1 MVQVAAAIIQR
12 RRICLLPM
20 GVVTLQLVERP
31 PMTHRT
37 ATLIRR
43 TALAMGL
50 AMLGGWGAVQA
61 GEINSNLQI
70 EAGETFEL
78 GGGQKGG
85 FTVTG
90 RNTGP
95 VAVEVLGKA
104 EGAEAGVIRG
114 TVAPGGDV
122 NATFGAGE
130 MALLRNTSNSQTA
143 RLKLKISGDTSSLG
157 MSYSPNS

>member
-1 MVQVAAAIIQR
+1 M
-12 RRICLLPM
+12 
-20 GVVTLQLVERP
+20 TL
-31 PMTHRT
+31 RT
-37 ATLIRR
+37 AALFRPA
-43 TALAMGL
+43 ALALGF
-50 AMLGGWGAVQA
+50 AMLGTWGAVQA

-70 EAGETFEL
+70 EAGQTFEL
-78 GGGQKGG
+78 GGGQEGA

-104 EGAEAGVIRG
+104 EGASAGVSRG
-114 TVAPGGDV
+114 TVVPGGDV
-122 NATFGAGE
+122 KASFAPGE
-130 MALLRNTSNSQTA
+130 MSLLRNTSDSKTA

>member
-1 MVQVAAAIIQR
+1 
-12 RRICLLPM
+12 
-20 GVVTLQLVERP
+20 
-31 PMTHRT
+31 MTHRT

-43 TALAMGL
+43 SAFAVGA
-50 AMLGGWGAVQA
+50 AMLCAWGTVQA

-78 GGGQKGG
+78 GGGQEGG

-95 VAVEVLGKA
+95 VAVEVLGMA
-104 EGAEAGVIRG
+104 EGAAAGVSRG

-122 NATFGAGE
+122 KASFAPGE
-130 MALLRNTSNSQTA
+130 MALLRNTSGSKTA
-143 RLKLKISGDTSSLG
+143 RLKLKISGDTASLG

>member
-1 MVQVAAAIIQR
+1 
-12 RRICLLPM
+12 
-20 GVVTLQLVERP
+20 
-31 PMTHRT
+31 MTHRL
-37 ATLIRR
+37 AALIRPA
-43 TALAMGL
+43 ALALGC
-50 AMLGGWGAVQA
+50 AMLGTWGAVQA

-70 EAGETFEL
+70 EAGQTFEL
-78 GGGQKGG
+78 GGGQEGG
-85 FTVTG
+85 FIVTG

-95 VAVEVLGKA
+95 VAVEVLGKV
-104 EGAEAGVIRG
+104 EGAQTSVSRG

-122 NATFGAGE
+122 KASFAAGE

>member
-1 MVQVAAAIIQR
+1 
-12 RRICLLPM
+12 
-20 GVVTLQLVERP
+20 
-31 PMTHRT
+31 MTHR
-37 ATLIRR
+37 AAALIRR
-43 TALAMGL
+43 SALA
-50 AMLGGWGAVQA
+50 LGAALLCGWGAVQA

-78 GGGQKGG
+78 GGGQEGG

-104 EGAEAGVIRG
+104 EGSQARVSRG
-114 TVAPGGDV
+114 TVAPGGEV
-122 NATFGAGE
+122 KASFGAGE
-130 MALLRNTSNSQTA
+130 MALLRNTSSNQTA
-143 RLKLKISGDTSSLG
+143 RLKLKISGDTAALG